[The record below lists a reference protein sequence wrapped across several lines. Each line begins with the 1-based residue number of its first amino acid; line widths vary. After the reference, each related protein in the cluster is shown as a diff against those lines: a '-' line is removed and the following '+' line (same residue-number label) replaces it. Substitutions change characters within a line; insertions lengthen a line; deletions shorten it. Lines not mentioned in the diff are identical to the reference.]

1 MKQSSTLKIDIDEV
15 LRNRLPRHYRYIPKF
30 LIKWVERTICQ
41 ERLNE
46 LLKNNAGKV
55 DAEFARGLLNDLNIT
70 LKAMGEENLPPKE
83 NRRIVIVSNHPL

>member
-46 LLKNNAGKV
+46 LLKSNDYEKNKKKHN
-55 DAEFARGLLNDLNIT
+55 LLIRQPSSR
-70 LKAMGEENLPPKE
+70 LKY
-83 NRRIVIVSNHPL
+83 